1 MMTLTVEYYFTH
13 PQDKLGMY
21 ASDPEDNSQEH
32 GHEFAELV
40 IVEEGMDYTLLMAAR
55 CTSSR
60 AMYFTSSLA
69 MSTIMMN
76 WGR

>member
-32 GHEFAELV
+32 GHEFTEL
-40 IVEEGMDYTLLMAAR
+40 ILGMGEIILNVQCHHY
-55 CTSSR
+55 SKS
-60 AMYFTSSLA
+60 
-69 MSTIMMN
+69 
-76 WGR
+76 